1 VNWGLRR
8 VNDGKVYNRGIYFST
23 GTEYSF
29 DDYGV
34 RPIVYLKSDISL
46 EWNNTLQKWK
56 IK

>member
-1 VNWGLRR
+1 VTWGLRR
-8 VNDGKVYNRGIYFST
+8 VNDGKVLNRGIFFST
-23 GTEYSF
+23 GTEYSY
-29 DDYGV
+29 DDFGV